1 MKSNMMEENK
11 KTDGVEVSGKKPQKP
26 IDKKKAE
33 PVPPSSEDEAKPSE
47 VKKVEIKEILDG
59 LIAAFGD
66 ANTEVGRREC
76 PKIISQYFKDKYSEH
91 KIFKKYNIL
100 ILFDENSLVKG
111 DSDKIYNAV
120 TGFKERKP
128 ILLVL
133 YSRGGSA
140 ASAYLIGK
148 LCREY
153 AKDEFH
159 VAVPRFAK
167 SAATMICCA
176 ANNIHMG
183 SLSELGPIDPQ
194 INGLPALG
202 LKNSVEH
209 IADLVKIHPE
219 SSSMFAEYLNKSLS
233 LINLGYYERV
243 AESAQQYAEKLLHTH
258 VDNLERA
265 EKEIAQEL
273 VYKYKD
279 HGFVIDRA
287 EAEIIFGKNIIK
299 SNSDEYSFSNQVYND
314 LNMISSFS
322 NWLKRSPYY
331 IGSFDTDIS
340 FLEINDK

>member
-1 MKSNMMEENK
+1 MESDNEKVTEINENEKVISKPNRKKSESQLPPESKQEEQK
-11 KTDGVEVSGKKPQKP
+11 KIGVK
-26 IDKKKAE
+26 DL
-33 PVPPSSEDEAKPSE
+33 
-47 VKKVEIKEILDG
+47 LDA
-59 LIAAFGD
+59 LIAAYGENGTD
-66 ANTEVGRREC
+66 SGKRDC
-76 PKIISQYFKDKYSEH
+76 PKIISRYLKETFSEH
-91 KIFKKYNIL
+91 PIYQKYNIL

-120 TGFKERKP
+120 TKFSDSKP

-153 AKDEFH
+153 SHEEFH

-194 INGLPALG
+194 INGFPALG

-209 IADLVKIHPE
+209 IAGLIKIHPE
-219 SSSMFAEYLNKSLS
+219 SSSMFAEYLTKSLS

-243 AESAQQYAEKLLHTH
+243 AESAQQYAEKLLLTH
-258 VDNLERA
+258 SDNLDRSEKIIA
-265 EKEIAQEL
+265 EEL

-287 EAEIIFGKNIIK
+287 EAEEIFGKAIIK
-299 SNSDEYSFSNQVYND
+299 ANSPEYDFSNLVYNE
-314 LNMISSFS
+314 LTMISSFS
-322 NWLKRSPYY
+322 NWLKKNPYY
-331 IGSFDTDIS
+331 IGSFDTDIN
-340 FLEINDK
+340 FLDVNKE

>member
-1 MKSNMMEENK
+1 MSEDKRTVAVEQTEKSPTKLNSKK
-11 KTDGVEVSGKKPQKP
+11 KTQP
-26 IDKKKAE
+26 I
-33 PVPPSSEDEAKPSE
+33 PPSSEDDKPVE
-47 VKKVEIKEILDG
+47 EKKIDIKELLDA

-66 ANTEVGRREC
+66 GNTEAGRREC

-91 KIFKKYNIL
+91 KIFKKYNVL
-100 ILFDENSLVKG
+100 VLFDENSLVKG

-120 TGFKERKP
+120 TGFKEKKP
-128 ILLVL
+128 ILLIL

-209 IADLVKIHPE
+209 IADLVKLHPE

-258 VDNLERA
+258 VNNLERA
-265 EKEIAQEL
+265 EKEIAEEL

-299 SNSDEYSFSNQVYND
+299 SNSEEYSFSNQVYND

-340 FLEINDK
+340 FLEIKDK

>member
-159 VAVPRFAK
+159 VAVQR
-167 SAATMICCA
+167 
-176 ANNIHMG
+176 
-183 SLSELGPIDPQ
+183 L
-194 INGLPALG
+194 
-202 LKNSVEH
+202 
-209 IADLVKIHPE
+209 
-219 SSSMFAEYLNKSLS
+219 
-233 LINLGYYERV
+233 
-243 AESAQQYAEKLLHTH
+243 
-258 VDNLERA
+258 
-265 EKEIAQEL
+265 
-273 VYKYKD
+273 
-279 HGFVIDRA
+279 
-287 EAEIIFGKNIIK
+287 
-299 SNSDEYSFSNQVYND
+299 
-314 LNMISSFS
+314 
-322 NWLKRSPYY
+322 
-331 IGSFDTDIS
+331 
-340 FLEINDK
+340 

>member
-1 MKSNMMEENK
+1 MSEDNK
-11 KTDGVEVSGKKPQKP
+11 KTNGIEENGKIPTKPTS
-26 IDKKKAE
+26 KKKAE
-33 PVPPSSEDEAKPSE
+33 PVPPTSEDE
-47 VKKVEIKEILDG
+47 VKSTESKKIQIKDLLDA

-66 ANTEVGRREC
+66 GNTDVGRREC
-76 PKIISQYFKDKYSEH
+76 PKIISQYFKEKYSEH
-91 KIFKKYNIL
+91 EIFKKYNVL

-120 TGFKERKP
+120 TGFNEKKP

-209 IADLVKIHPE
+209 IAELVKIYPE
-219 SSSMFAEYLNKSLS
+219 SSLMFADYLNKSLS

-258 VDNLERA
+258 VGNLERA
-265 EKEIAQEL
+265 EKEIAEEL

-299 SNSDEYSFSNQVYND
+299 SNSEEYSFSNQIYND
-314 LNMISSFS
+314 LTLISSFS
-322 NWLKRSPYY
+322 SWLKRSPYY

-340 FLEINDK
+340 FLEIKDK

>member
-1 MKSNMMEENK
+1 MTEKKENIEGGEQIEKSP
-11 KTDGVEVSGKKPQKP
+11 TKPTR
-26 IDKKKAE
+26 KKKAAPIPPE
-33 PVPPSSEDEAKPSE
+33 PEPKNPKP
-47 VKKVEIKEILDG
+47 KVGIKEILDA
-59 LIAAFGD
+59 LVSAFGENSTD
-66 ANTEVGRREC
+66 VGKREC
-76 PKIISQYFKDKYSEH
+76 PNVISQYLKDKYEDH
-91 KIFKKYNIL
+91 PVYIKYNVL

-111 DSDKIYNAV
+111 DSDKIYDAV
-120 TGFKERKP
+120 TKFSEKKP
-128 ILLVL
+128 ILLIL

-153 AKDEFH
+153 STSEFH

-209 IADLVKIHPE
+209 IAELVKIHPE
-219 SSSMFAEYLNKSLS
+219 SALMFAEYLNKSLS

-243 AESAQQYAEKLLHTH
+243 AESAQQYAEKLLQTH
-258 VDNLERA
+258 SQNLKRPER
-265 EKEIAQEL
+265 EIAEEL

-287 EAEIIFGKNIIK
+287 EAQNIFGDDVIK
-299 SNSDEYSFSNQVYND
+299 SNSEEYNFSNSVYTD
-314 LNMISSFS
+314 LTMISSFS
-322 NWLKRSPYY
+322 NWFKRNPYY
-331 IGSFDTDIS
+331 IGSFDTEIS
-340 FLEINDK
+340 FLEIKEQ